1 MSECLDSATGI
12 RPPAVPPALR
22 AALAPPRQLVRDLV
36 LYGLCS
42 AAALAVDWATLTSLV
57 LHGVSAAA
65 AAAIGFSL
73 GLAVTYLSSIT
84 LVYAERRQRSPWR
97 EAAIFVV
104 IGIAGLGL
112 NELLLYAFSIGLGLP
127 APIAKAP
134 TAGFVFL
141 FNFAVR
147 RAMLFAA

>member
-1 MSECLDSATGI
+1 MSDVLDPATGI
-12 RPPAVPPALR
+12 MASGIAPALG
-22 AALAPPRQLVRDLV
+22 AASAPRRRLVRDLV

-57 LHGVSAAA
+57 WHGVSAPAA
-65 AAAIGFSL
+65 AAVGFSL
-73 GLAVTYLSSIT
+73 GMAVTYLSSIT
-84 LVYAERRQRSPWR
+84 LVYADRRKGSPWR
-97 EAAIFVV
+97 EAAVFMI

-112 NELLLYAFSIGLGLP
+112 NELLLYAFATALGLS